1 MQVQK
6 AYFEMLFP
14 VETLASVWQVKPS
27 GVLHVGAH
35 EAEELN
41 EYRKHGWGKIIWV
54 EAQPSLAN
62 KLKSTLD
69 RDENLVIEAA
79 VWNKTGVKFDLK
91 ITSNSQ
97 STSLLNFGSLK
108 TKYPEISLVNTVEVI
123 SVRLDEV
130 LTEEN
135 EFNFVN
141 LDIQGVELEALQG
154 MGILLDKVEWIY
166 TEVNKEQVYE
176 SCATVEEMDI
186 FLRNQGFKRIATR
199 WVHGKG
205 WGDALYVRTEVTV
218 SIKQKI
224 LNTFMKIVWNL
235 KPVLI
240 YIKHPKHLLATLRDY
255 LVK

>member
-1 MQVQK
+1 
-6 AYFEMLFP
+6 MLFP
-14 VETLASVWQVKPS
+14 VETLANVWQIKPT

-41 EYRKHGWGKIIWV
+41 EYRKFGWGKVIWV
-54 EAQPSLAN
+54 EAQPNLAD
-62 KLKSTLD
+62 KLKSTLN

-79 VWNKTGVKFDLK
+79 VWNKTGIKFDLK

-108 TKYPEISLVNTVEVI
+108 TKYPEISLVDTVEVI
-123 SVRLDEV
+123 SVRLDDI
-130 LTEEN
+130 LTQEN

-154 MGILLDKVEWIY
+154 MGVFLDKVEWIY
-166 TEVNKEQVYE
+166 SEVNKEQVYE
-176 SCATVEEMDI
+176 SCATVDDI
-186 FLRNQGFKRIATR
+186 DVFLLDRGFERIATR

-205 WGDALYVRTEVTV
+205 WGDALYVRTGSVIPT
-218 SIKQKI
+218 KQRF
-224 LNTFMKIVWNL
+224 LSTSMKIAWNL
-235 KPVLI
+235 KPVI
-240 YIKHPKHLLATLRDY
+240 NYMRHPRHLLATLRDY

>member
-1 MQVQK
+1 
-6 AYFEMLFP
+6 MLFP
-14 VETLASVWQVKPS
+14 VETLANVWQIRPS

-41 EYRKHGWGKIIWV
+41 EYMKHGWGKVIWV

-69 RDENLVIEAA
+69 GDENIVIEAA

-108 TKYPEISLVNTVEVI
+108 TKYPEISLVNTVEVV

-130 LTEEN
+130 LTEKN

-166 TEVNKEQVYE
+166 SEVNKEQVYE
-176 SCATVEEMDI
+176 NCATVGEVDA
-186 FLRNQGFKRIATR
+186 FLLEHGFKRIATR
-199 WVHGKG
+199 WAHGKG
-205 WGDALYVRTEVTV
+205 WGDALYVRTEVKT
-218 SIKQKI
+218 SIKQRT
-224 LNTFMKIVWNL
+224 LTVLMKIVWNL
-235 KPVLI
+235 KPVLN
-240 YIKHPKHLLATLRDY
+240 YAKHPKHFLATIRDY